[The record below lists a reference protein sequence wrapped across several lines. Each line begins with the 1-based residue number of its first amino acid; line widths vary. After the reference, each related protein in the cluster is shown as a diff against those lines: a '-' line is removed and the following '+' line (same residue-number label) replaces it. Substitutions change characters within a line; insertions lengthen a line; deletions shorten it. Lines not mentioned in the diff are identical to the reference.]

1 MANHNRSVKRLAAE
15 DYQLIEAEHA
25 RLHELLDNLRAT
37 CLNLDNELN
46 CGSCDSEKQA
56 ACLGQL
62 TSSFHNL
69 IYITDSHFAH
79 EEDIMR
85 KWPYIGEQS
94 GQFDRHR
101 QAHAGIMTALRKTV
115 DDCSILSQQ
124 GATAESY
131 RLLYRRMSKLLEEHA
146 RLFDDP
152 FIHSTMA

>member
-1 MANHNRSVKRLAAE
+1 MANPNHSAKRLAAA

-37 CLNLDNELN
+37 CLNLENELDCN
-46 CGSCDSEKQA
+46 NCDSEKHA

-69 IYITDSHFAH
+69 IYIADSHFSH

-85 KWPYIGEQS
+85 KWPYIGEQTEEF
-94 GQFDRHR
+94 GRHR
-101 QAHAGIMTALRKTV
+101 QAHASIMKALRRTV
-115 DDCSILSQQ
+115 DECSSLNQQ
-124 GATAESY
+124 GATADSY
-131 RLLYRRMSKLLEEHA
+131 RLLYRRMSKLLEDHA

-152 FIHSTMA
+152 FIQSTHA